1 MKKIFLLFWGLMW
14 INTLTSQEMV
24 SWGTQVVDV
33 SSEYSAYEYSA
44 IQSLYRPNVP
54 PQGGESPNAWRPKK
68 KMKEEFIMVSFGNP
82 IKAKQV
88 AIAESENPGAVKAV
102 YGYDRDYNEYKL
114 FELTPQD
121 LPIES
126 RLLNLFFEE
135 TSYEIHAIRIIL
147 DCSINEGYNAI
158 DAIGIS
164 ASNIPINVLINLAIE
179 VNSDINAEK
188 LSTNVN
194 SEYVEHNPLIS
205 PDGKKLYF
213 SRQFHP
219 KNVGGVNDEEDIWVS
234 ELNEETGE
242 WMPAKNVGPPLN
254 TPGPNFISSI
264 SLIDGQEVL
273 LLGNRY
279 GKKGR
284 MYSGVSQSIR
294 EGDSFSDPI
303 GINIKNEYN
312 YSPHADFFLTPQGDA
327 IIISAERDDTYGARD
342 LYVTFKQGDES
353 WTEPL
358 NLGENIN
365 TTGEDES
372 PFMAKDGKTLFFSTD
387 GYKGYGGSD
396 VYVSFRLD
404 DSWIR
409 WSQPENLGP
418 GINKEG
424 DDEYFS
430 IPLAGQNLYFT
441 RYLEGEDSDVFTF
454 RVEDFFVDGL
464 AENPLLSSVDHLL
477 PKSVDDPLPKEELLI
492 TMIGMVVDGKT
503 KQPVGNGS
511 VLIECLPDSADI
523 GRATINNSGEFI
535 FTVKEKAKYRLI
547 SDVEGYI
554 SEDENLDFTDLNKSD
569 TMTVN
574 LNVFSIKKGETI
586 TLNSIIFGSGKSKLE
601 KTSYPELNKILE
613 YMKNGKIEAILIKGH
628 SDSVGDED
636 YNMYLSGVR
645 AKEVMEF
652 FIRSG
657 ISRDR
662 LSYKAFGETQPKTSN
677 DTKEG
682 RIQNRRVEFEIL

>member
-1 MKKIFLLFWGLMW
+1 M
-14 INTLTSQEMV
+14 TAQEMV

-33 SSEYSAYEYSA
+33 SSEYSPYEYSA

-68 KMKEEFIMVSFGNP
+68 KTKEEFIMVSFGNP

-102 YGYDRDYNEYKL
+102 YGYDKDYNEYKL

-121 LPIES
+121 LQIES
-126 RLLNLFFEE
+126 RFLNLFFEE
-135 TSYEIHAIRIIL
+135 TSYEIQAIRIIL
-147 DCSINEGYNAI
+147 DCSINSGYNAI

-179 VNSDINAEK
+179 VNSDIDAEK

-194 SEYVEHNPLIS
+194 SEYVEQSPLIS

-219 KNVGGVNDEEDIWVS
+219 ENVGGINDEEDIWVS

-242 WMPAKNVGPPLN
+242 WMLAKNVGPPLN
-254 TPGPNFISSI
+254 NPGPNFISSI
-264 SLIDGQEVL
+264 SLIDGQEIL

-294 EGDSFSDPI
+294 EGDRFSDPI
-303 GINIKNEYN
+303 GIDIENEYN
-312 YSPHADFFLTPQGDA
+312 YSPHADFFLTSDGKT
-327 IIISAERDDTYGARD
+327 IIISAEREDTYGARD
-342 LYVTFKQGDES
+342 LYVTFKRGDGS

-358 NLGENIN
+358 NLGESIN

-372 PFMAKDGKTLFFSTD
+372 PFMAKDRKTLFFSTD
-387 GYKGYGGSD
+387 GYKGYGGAD

-404 DSWIR
+404 DSWTR
-409 WSQPENLGP
+409 WSHPENLGP

-424 DDEYFS
+424 NDEYFS
-430 IPLAGQNLYFT
+430 IPLTGQNLYFT
-441 RYLEGEDSDVFTF
+441 RYPEGEDSDVFTF

-464 AENPLLSSVDHLL
+464 AENRLASSVDHLL
-477 PKSVDDPLPKEELLI
+477 TKEELLI
-492 TMIGMVVDGKT
+492 TIMGTVVDSKT
-503 KQPVGNGS
+503 KQPVENGN
-511 VLIECLPDSADI
+511 VLIECLPDSTDI

-535 FTVKEKAKYRLI
+535 FTVKEKTKYRLI
-547 SDVEGYI
+547 SEIEEYI
-554 SEDENLDFTDLNKSD
+554 PEYEDLDFTNLSKSD
-569 TMTVN
+569 TVTVK
-574 LNVFSIKKGETI
+574 LNVFSIKREKAI
-586 TLNSIIFGSGKSKLE
+586 TFNDIIFGSGQFKLE
-601 KTSYPELNKILE
+601 KTSYPELNRILKYLKDGE
-613 YMKNGKIEAILIKGH
+613 IETILIKGH
-628 SDSVGDED
+628 SDSVGDKD
-636 YNMYLSGVR
+636 YNMYLSGIR

-662 LSYKAFGETQPKTSN
+662 LSYQAFGETQPKTSN
-677 DTKEG
+677 DTNEG
-682 RIQNRRVEFEIL
+682 RIQNRRVEFEIQ